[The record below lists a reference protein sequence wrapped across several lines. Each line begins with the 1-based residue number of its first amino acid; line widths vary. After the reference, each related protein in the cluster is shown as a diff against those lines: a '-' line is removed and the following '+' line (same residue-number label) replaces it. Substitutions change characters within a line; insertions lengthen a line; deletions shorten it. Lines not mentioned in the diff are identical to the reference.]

1 MLQLAEV
8 IISVM
13 LAIPVF
19 YLVMRYNLHM
29 FQLNGY
35 KNNEQR
41 AWLRKNPRKQ
51 LMLILPGLAGI
62 FLMLFPSDWLRI
74 VLCLCWLAAIK
85 YYNYLRKSNVKKK
98 LVFTKRVQRLIVT
111 DLLIN
116 LIVIILAVYFCGYS
130 YLPAVLGLL
139 IPLQAVLLV
148 PVNVVNR
155 PIEKAVNRYFI
166 NDAKKKLKQA
176 SGLTVIGVTG
186 SYGKTSVKFYL
197 QALLQGHFNVLVT
210 PESYNTPMGVVKTIR
225 ESLQPTHELFVC
237 EMGARYVGD
246 IKEICEIVYPAHG
259 VITSIGPQHL
269 ETFGGMEHI
278 VDTKFEL
285 ADALPEGGFLFLNGD
300 NEWIIER
307 SGRYHT
313 AEAGKEGASEEGAS
327 EERSLKE
334 GLSKEGKQKE
344 QSAVMGDRK
353 IIFYRNQSSGEGYQ
367 AGNLKLSQLGTE
379 FDVTAPDGGTET
391 FQTRLVGEHNVINI
405 IGAIAVAHTLGIPLR
420 ELKVPVRRLQPIPHR
435 MQMLEQGNVTIIDD
449 AYNSNP
455 VGSKAAVETLA
466 MFDGIRIWITPGMV
480 ELGREEASY
489 NYKFGTYAAK
499 CCDYILLVGREHVRP
514 IQKGA
519 LENGFDEKKCLV
531 YDGLKDALAF
541 AYSIKG
547 DGHKYILL
555 ENDLPDN
562 Y

>member
-8 IISVM
+8 IISII

-41 AWLRKNPRKQ
+41 SWIKKNLRKQ
-51 LMLILPGLAGI
+51 LMLIFPGLAGV
-62 FLMLFPSDWLRI
+62 FLMIFPADWLRI
-74 VLCLCWLAAIK
+74 VLCIYWLIVIK
-85 YYNYLRKSNVKKK
+85 YYSYLKKNNSKKK
-98 LVFTKRVQRLIVT
+98 LVFTKRVQRLIIT
-111 DLLIN
+111 DLILN
-116 LIVIILAVYFCGYS
+116 LIVIIPVIYFLGYL
-130 YLPAVLGLL
+130 YLPAVMGLL
-139 IPLQAVLLV
+139 IPLQAVLLI
-148 PVNVVNR
+148 PVNVINR

-166 NDAKKKLKQA
+166 NDAKKKLKQV

-197 QALLQGHFNVLVT
+197 QALLQGRFHVLVT

-225 ESLQPTHELFVC
+225 ESLQPTHEIFVC

-246 IKEICEIVYPAHG
+246 IKEICEIVHPAHG

-300 NEWIIER
+300 NEWIVER
-307 SGRYHT
+307 SKRYHRT
-313 AEAGKEGASEEGAS
+313 EAGNAGTFEEF
-327 EERSLKE
+327 
-334 GLSKEGKQKE
+334 SKEGKRKDQTAIK
-344 QSAVMGDRK
+344 GDRK
-353 IIFYRNQSSGEGYQ
+353 VIFYRNQVSGEGYQ
-367 AGNLKLSQLGTE
+367 AGNLHLSQLGTE
-379 FDVTAPDGGTET
+379 FDVTAPDGETET

-405 IGAIAVAHTLGIPLR
+405 IGAIAVAHTLGIPLK

-466 MFDGIRIWITPGMV
+466 LFDGIRILITPGMV
-480 ELGREEASY
+480 ELGKEEDLY

-519 LENGFDEKKCLV
+519 VESGFDEKRCLM
-531 YDGLKDALAF
+531 YDDLKDALAF
-541 AYSIKG
+541 AYSMKG

>member
-8 IISVM
+8 IISVI

-35 KNNEQR
+35 KNNEQGV
-41 AWLRKNPRKQ
+41 WIRKNLRKQ
-51 LMLILPGLAGI
+51 LILILPGVAGF
-62 FLMLFPSDWLRI
+62 FLMIFPADWLMI
-74 VLCLCWLAAIK
+74 VLCLCWLVVIK
-85 YYNYLRKSNVKKK
+85 YFNYLRKSNVKKK

-111 DLLIN
+111 DLVIN
-116 LIVIILAVYFCGYS
+116 LIVIITVIYFLGYL
-130 YLPAVLGLL
+130 YLPAAMGLL
-139 IPLQAVLLV
+139 IPLQAVLLI
-148 PVNVVNR
+148 PVNVINR
-155 PIEKAVNRYFI
+155 PIEKAVNQYFI
-166 NDAKKKLKQA
+166 NDAKKKLKQV

-246 IKEICEIVYPAHG
+246 IKEIGEIVHPAHG

-300 NEWIIER
+300 NEWIVER
-307 SGRYHT
+307 SRRYHK
-313 AEAGKEGASEEGAS
+313 AEAGNEEAS
-327 EERSLKE
+327 KDD
-334 GLSKEGKQKE
+334 KQKE
-344 QSAVMGDRK
+344 QTAVMGDRK
-353 IIFYRNQSSGEGYQ
+353 IIFYRKQSSGEGYQ
-367 AGNLKLSQLGTE
+367 AGNLQLSQLGTE
-379 FDVTAPDGGTET
+379 FDVTAPDGETET

-405 IGAIAVAHTLGIPLR
+405 VGAIALAHTLGIPLR

-466 MFDGIRIWITPGMV
+466 MFDGIRILITPGMV
-480 ELGREEASY
+480 ELGKEEDSY
-489 NYKFGTYAAK
+489 NHKFGAYAAK

-514 IQKGA
+514 IREGA
-519 LENGFDEKKCLV
+519 VENGFDEKKCLV
-531 YDGLKDALAF
+531 YDGLKDALAY

>member
-8 IISVM
+8 IISAI

-41 AWLRKNPRKQ
+41 SWIRKNMRKQ
-51 LMLILPGLAGI
+51 LLLIFSGVAGV
-62 FLMLFPSDWLRI
+62 FLMIFPADWLKI
-74 VLCLCWLAAIK
+74 ALCLYWLIVIR
-85 YYNYLRKSNVKKK
+85 YYSYLKKNNAKKK
-98 LVFTKRVQRLIVT
+98 LVFTKRVQRLIIT
-111 DLLIN
+111 DMILN
-116 LIVIILAVYFCGYS
+116 LMMIAVVFYFLGYH
-130 YLPAVLGLL
+130 YLSGTMGIL
-139 IPLQAVLLV
+139 IPLQAVLLI
-148 PVNVVNR
+148 PVNVINR
-155 PIEKAVNRYFI
+155 PIEKAVNQYFI
-166 NDAKKKLKQA
+166 NDAKKKLKQV

-197 QALLQGHFNVLVT
+197 QALLQEHFHVLVT

-225 ESLQPTHELFVC
+225 ESLQPTHEIFVC

-246 IKEICEIVYPAHG
+246 IKEICEIVHPAHG

-300 NEWIIER
+300 NEWIVER
-307 SGRYHT
+307 SRRYHK
-313 AEAGKEGASEEGAS
+313 AEADNEES
-327 EERSLKE
+327 FKD
-334 GLSKEGKQKE
+334 GKQKE
-344 QSAVMGDRK
+344 QTAVMGDRK
-353 IIFYRNQSSGEGYQ
+353 IIFYRNQSSGEGYR
-367 AGNLKLSQLGTE
+367 AGNLQLSQLGTE

-405 IGAIAVAHTLGIPLR
+405 VGAIALAHTLGISLR

-466 MFDGIRIWITPGMV
+466 MFNGIRILITPGMV
-480 ELGREEASY
+480 ELGKEEDSY
-489 NYKFGTYAAK
+489 NHKFGAYAAK

-514 IQKGA
+514 IQEGA
-519 LENGFDEKKCLV
+519 VENGFDEKKCLV
-531 YDGLKDALAF
+531 YDGLKDALAY

>member
-1 MLQLAEV
+1 M
-8 IISVM
+8 IISVI

-41 AWLRKNPRKQ
+41 SWIRKNLRKQ
-51 LMLILPGLAGI
+51 LMLIFPGLAGV
-62 FLMLFPSDWLRI
+62 FLMLFPVDWLMI
-74 VLCLCWLAAIK
+74 VLCIYWLIVIK
-85 YYNYLRKSNVKKK
+85 YYSYLRKSNVKKK

-111 DLLIN
+111 DLVIN
-116 LIVIILAVYFCGYS
+116 LIVIIPVIYFLGYL

-139 IPLQAVLLV
+139 IPLQAVLLLL
-148 PVNVVNR
+148 VNVINR

-246 IKEICEIVYPAHG
+246 IKEICEIVHPVHG

-285 ADALPEGGFLFLNGD
+285 ADALPEGGLLFLNGD
-300 NEWIIER
+300 NEWIVKK
-307 SGRYHT
+307 S
-313 AEAGKEGASEEGAS
+313 
-327 EERSLKE
+327 
-334 GLSKEGKQKE
+334 SKEGKQKE
-344 QSAVMGDRK
+344 QTAVMGDRK
-353 IIFYRNQSSGEGYQ
+353 IIFYRNQSSGEGYR
-367 AGNLKLSQLGTE
+367 AGNLQLSQLGTE
-379 FDVTAPDGGTET
+379 FDVTAPDGETET

-405 IGAIAVAHTLGIPLR
+405 IGAIAVAHTLGIPLK

-435 MQMLEQGNVTIIDD
+435 MQMLEQGNVTIVDD

-466 MFDGIRIWITPGMV
+466 MFDGIRILITPGMV
-480 ELGREEASY
+480 ELGKEEDSY

-514 IQKGA
+514 IQEGA
-519 LENGFDEKKCLV
+519 VENGFDEKKCLV